1 MYLRDDAAI
10 SWKSIDIDEMLKLP
24 DEEYEKVFID
34 RWSHGKKDK
43 ESTRGL
49 FSFRNFL
56 LHVHGCLQQEKV
68 IKVGRALSPGT
79 LKVVIENSRT
89 E

>member
-1 MYLRDDAAI
+1 MLVINSYFQKKAKRYLYIGGLMER
-10 SWKSIDIDEMLKLP
+10 
-24 DEEYEKVFID
+24 
-34 RWSHGKKDK
+34 RKDK

-49 FSFRNFL
+49 FSFQNFL
-56 LHVHGCLQQEKV
+56 LHLHGCVQQKKA

-79 LKVVIENSRT
+79 LKVVIEKSRT